1 MLHLLA
7 VDTRSVAAIIRA
19 SADLIAALVVNVL
32 DVEGMD
38 VAGEVAAALLVLSM
52 TVSGLV
58 MRTYPRIVSAML
70 IRTSAPQPAT
80 MKTPTGGTGVVSVD
94 VWVVEIV

>member
-38 VAGEVAAALLVLSM
+38 VAGEVAAAL
-52 TVSGLV
+52 
-58 MRTYPRIVSAML
+58 
-70 IRTSAPQPAT
+70 
-80 MKTPTGGTGVVSVD
+80 
-94 VWVVEIV
+94 